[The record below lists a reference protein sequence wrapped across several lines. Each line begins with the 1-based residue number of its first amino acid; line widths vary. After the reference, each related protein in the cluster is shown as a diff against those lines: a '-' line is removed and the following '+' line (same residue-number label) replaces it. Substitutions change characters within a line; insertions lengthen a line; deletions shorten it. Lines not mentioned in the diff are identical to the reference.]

1 MKEKGMKEKSMQV
14 KSIKK
19 KLLSLA
25 MGAALGFSFTSA
37 NITAAAEYVMS
48 PGDSLQIYVLGH
60 EDISSHGTND
70 SAYNIRPD
78 GRISFP
84 LIGEVNTTG
93 MTVED
98 FTATLEQ
105 RLSRYIIE
113 PEVSVN
119 VAKLG
124 TTRVFV
130 LGEVHKAG
138 MYELTK
144 SHRVLDAIGAAGG
157 FSDKSAKKNLFII
170 RGGDE
175 NNIEKVNFNKFL
187 KKGDLKENLVLNE
200 GDCIYLTSNHKISF
214 SRDIM
219 PWISGYYYVD
229 KINND
234 D

>member
-1 MKEKGMKEKSMQV
+1 M
-14 KSIKK
+14 KK
-19 KLLSLA
+19 KILSMVL
-25 MGAALGFSFTSA
+25 GAALSLSVTSV
-37 NITAAAEYVMS
+37 NVTAAAEYIMS
-48 PGDSLQIYVLGH
+48 PGDSLQIYVMGH
-60 EDISSHGTND
+60 ENISSHGTND

-78 GRISFP
+78 GRLSFP

-93 MTVED
+93 MTVEE
-98 FTATLEQ
+98 FTATLEK
-105 RLSRYIIE
+105 RLSRYIIK
-113 PEVSVN
+113 PQVSVN

-157 FSDKSAKKNLFII
+157 FSDKSAKKNIFII

-175 NNIEKVNFNKFL
+175 NKIEKVNFNKFL
-187 KKGDLKENLVLNE
+187 KNGDMKENIVLNE
-200 GDCIYLTSNHKISF
+200 GDCVYLTSNHKISF
-214 SRDIM
+214 SRDVM

-229 KINND
+229 KITND